1 MAEWQQPP
9 RIQAPRPA
17 APSPTGAPAGQP
29 PRLRRLGADAQQLVA
44 AFSGHPYIR
53 IEPVGPH
60 PPERYRILYQMPGLW
75 MDQTTNQ
82 VVVRSQH
89 VVEIYLPPEYPRD
102 KPYCTTPNPVFH
114 PNFGNYIC
122 IADHWS
128 PGQALVDVVI
138 QIGDMLQFKTF
149 NTASPLNAVAARWA
163 SVNQEQIP
171 VSNLDLF
178 PSEPE
183 IRIR

>member
-1 MAEWQQPP
+1 MAEWQRPTHIQPP
-9 RIQAPRPA
+9 APPIGSSTTPA
-17 APSPTGAPAGQP
+17 PNGS
-29 PRLRRLGADAQQLVA
+29 PRLRRLGADAQHLVA
-44 AFSGHPYIR
+44 AFTGHPYIR
-53 IEPVGPH
+53 VEPVGPH
-60 PPERYRILYQMPGLW
+60 PPERYRVLYQLPGLW
-75 MDQTTNQ
+75 MDQATNQ

-128 PGQALVDVVI
+128 PGQALIDVVV

-163 SVNQEQIP
+163 TVNPDRIP

-183 IRIR
+183 ITIK